1 MFFYTV
7 GNHEEF
13 ASTEEIYHI
22 MDYSFER
29 PIKPDQLQVLFRQTR
44 WAEDRSIEGI
54 QTMLEGTA
62 VVLGAWEE
70 DRLVGFARA
79 ITDGIYRGLIDDVV
93 VEESR
98 RSMGIGSEL
107 MQRLLEWLTEMGLAQ
122 ILLRCREDMVP
133 FYKRHGFK
141 IAHGVTMN
149 LSQS

>member
-1 MFFYTV
+1 MILADMGIDQHADRGAQRTNFVQRADRTK
-7 GNHEEF
+7 HEV
-13 ASTEEIYHI
+13 AN
-22 MDYSFER
+22 
-29 PIKPDQLQVLFRQTR
+29 
-44 WAEDRSIEGI
+44 A
-54 QTMLEGTA
+54 A
-62 VVLGAWEE
+62 
-70 DRLVGFARA
+70 GFDNDPA

-141 IAHGVTMN
+141 IAHSVTMN